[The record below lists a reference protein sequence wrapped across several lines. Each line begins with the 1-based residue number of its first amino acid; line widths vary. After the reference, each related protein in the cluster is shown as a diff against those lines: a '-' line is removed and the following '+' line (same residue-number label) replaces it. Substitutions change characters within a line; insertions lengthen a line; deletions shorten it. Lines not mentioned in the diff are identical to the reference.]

1 MTRLASK
8 DKMNYREDNFYIKKV
23 LHGNLP
29 SFAILV
35 EKHKGMAYT
44 LALRI
49 AKNQEDAEEI
59 AQDAFLKVY
68 NSLNTFKQD
77 AKFSTWLYKIIYNT
91 ALSRFRKKH
100 IESYSME
107 ESSIANSVHEQE
119 DDGLDILHHQERKKI
134 ISTAIGRLKEDEGV
148 AMTLFYLNE
157 NSIKEIEEITGFTN
171 SNIKILLYRG
181 RNNLLFELKKI
192 LNEEIVD
199 ML

>member
-1 MTRLASK
+1 
-8 DKMNYREDNFYIKKV
+8 MNYREDSFYIKKV
-23 LHGNLP
+23 LQGNLP

-59 AQDAFLKVY
+59 AQDAFMKVY
-68 NSLNTFKQD
+68 NSLSTFKQD
-77 AKFSTWLYKIIYNT
+77 AKFSTWLYKIVYNT
-91 ALSRFRKKH
+91 ALSRFRKKQ

-107 ESSIANSVHEQE
+107 ESSFVDSIHEQD
-119 DDGLDILHHQERKKI
+119 DDGLDILHHKERKHI

-157 NSIKEIEEITGFTN
+157 NSIKEIEDITGFTS
-171 SNIKILLYRG
+171 SNIKILLHRG
-181 RNNLLFELKKI
+181 RKKILFELKKI
-192 LNEEIVD
+192 LKEEIVD